1 MTKFSPEYLNLADDL
16 LKQFALA
23 GDDSLSAILN
33 KNNIA
38 TFQTQYT
45 GGRVRRFP
53 PVKTP
58 CKARRRITEASI
70 KTLLTQSGENLDGAS
85 PETWRWHDHRVVI
98 TDGLTLSMPDTNEK
112 QQAYPQHGSQKKGL
126 GIPSSG

>member
-33 KNNIA
+33 KNNIS

-45 GGRVRRFP
+45 GGRVRR
-53 PVKTP
+53 
-58 CKARRRITEASI
+58 S
-70 KTLLTQSGENLDGAS
+70 LQ
-85 PETWRWHDHRVVI
+85 
-98 TDGLTLSMPDTNEK
+98 
-112 QQAYPQHGSQKKGL
+112 
-126 GIPSSG
+126 